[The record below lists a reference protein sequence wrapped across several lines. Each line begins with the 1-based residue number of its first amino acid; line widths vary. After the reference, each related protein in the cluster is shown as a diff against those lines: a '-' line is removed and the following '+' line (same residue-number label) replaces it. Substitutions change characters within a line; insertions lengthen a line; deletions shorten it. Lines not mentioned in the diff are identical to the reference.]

1 MENYF
6 GYTTGSSVYD
16 KRRHL
21 NCVLNVFI
29 FGFDQDVTSDILQK
43 YSSNSRAETAQ
54 QLKFYI
60 AMSFSNAAVRCLDYI
75 SDDLQLSVEEK
86 NNIFGLIDI
95 FNKEFRSPA
104 GYSKQENQ
112 KLLVH
117 MLLMTSFM
125 NEELRNAIVVNA
137 IGGIMKPFFDVNYI
151 IKTFNTL
158 ISAIEL
164 HTTDLSILDKNTLS
178 KIVNHTIKSI

>member
-6 GYTTGSSVYD
+6 GYTTGSSLYD
-16 KRRHL
+16 NRRHL
-21 NCVLNVFI
+21 NCVLNIFI
-29 FGFDQDVTSDILQK
+29 LGLEQEVIFDIIQK
-43 YSSNSRAETAQ
+43 YSNNSRAETAQ

-60 AMSFSNAAVRCLDYI
+60 AMSFSNAAVRYLDYI
-75 SDDLQLSVEEK
+75 SDDLELSVEEK

-104 GYSKQENQ
+104 GYSKLENQ

-117 MLLMTSFM
+117 MLFATSFM
-125 NEELRNAIVVNA
+125 NEELRNTIVVNA
-137 IGGIMKPFFDVNYI
+137 IAELMKPFFDINII

-158 ISAIEL
+158 ISIIEL
-164 HTTDLSILDKNTLS
+164 HITDLSLLDKNTLS